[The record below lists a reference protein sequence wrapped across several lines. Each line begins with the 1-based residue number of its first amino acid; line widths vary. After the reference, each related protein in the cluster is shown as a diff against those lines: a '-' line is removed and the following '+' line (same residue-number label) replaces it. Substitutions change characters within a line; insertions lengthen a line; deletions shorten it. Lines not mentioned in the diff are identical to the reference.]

1 MYMYSCKYLN
11 LQWKDLQLFA
21 RVEVN
26 KGGYFTRLQ
35 SGVVCNSFFLYIQQ
49 DIKDKR
55 KKGMNRWHEHVL
67 LFLTN

>member
-21 RVEVN
+21 KVEVN

-35 SGVVCNSFFLYIQQ
+35 SGVVCNSFFLYIRQE
-49 DIKDKR
+49 KKR
-55 KKGMNRWHEHVL
+55 DE
-67 LFLTN
+67 